1 MAGAKID
8 IASTKILAKLNGK
21 KTGLFID
28 DSNLYHGY
36 KKYHWRID
44 LRKLK
49 ALLETHS
56 DLKFINYHI
65 GIPAKSDESF
75 KGTENY
81 LEKLKEVVTLRT
93 KPLKY
98 TRVGNKIIK
107 KADVDVEIVLDVV
120 RSIDEL
126 DVVIVMTGDS
136 DYLELK
142 NYVTQD
148 KRKVILFMGYEEN
161 MAWELRQCWHLYLNR
176 IKEEVVLSNKQAPGK
191 PGVALL

>member
-1 MAGAKID
+1 MATPNLDKATAKVLIQL
-8 IASTKILAKLNGK
+8 SKKKI
-21 KTGLFID
+21 GLFID

-36 KKYHWRID
+36 KKYGWRVD
-44 LRKLK
+44 LEKLR
-49 ALLETHS
+49 ALLEAYCH
-56 DLKFINYHI
+56 LKLVNYHI

-75 KGTENY
+75 EGTEKY
-81 LEKLKEVVTLRT
+81 LRKLQKTVIVKT

-98 TRVGNKIIK
+98 IRTGGKVVK

-120 RSIDEL
+120 RSIDLL
-126 DVVIVMTGDS
+126 DVVIVMSGDS

-148 KRKVILFMGYEEN
+148 KAKEIIFMGYEEN
-161 MAWELRQCWHLYLNR
+161 MAWELRRCHHIYLNR
-176 IKEEVVLSNKQAPGK
+176 IKNEIMLIIKQAPGK